1 MGDCVLQSGQ
11 AVEAVL
17 MGVDPATG
25 KVWLSMR
32 QVLPDPLQET
42 LDALLAQG
50 PPSDPSQD
58 GDEGEGGDESGQMPA
73 AGDLSYPREEASMVG
88 LYADCFGG
96 SCLPC
101 WHV

>member
-1 MGDCVLQSGQ
+1 
-11 AVEAVL
+11 
-17 MGVDPATG
+17 MGVDSSSG

-58 GDEGEGGDESGQMPA
+58 GVAIQGSTDDMSYP
-73 AGDLSYPREEASMVG
+73 GDLSYPEDEASMVCVYRHCR
-88 LYADCFGG
+88 LKTSCCFPKLKELMSFLGFY
-96 SCLPC
+96 C
-101 WHV
+101 